1 MKRSK
6 TISVKTAVRKTR
18 KVRLVLAI
26 ACSVVLL
33 ALNLPATIHADDG
46 DLDPGFGEAAKSPP
60 LSMEQPIL
68 QPLSYSAHTGQK
80 PRDQSL
86 RQPVRIRFIETE
98 DSLYTHFLQ

>member
-46 DLDPGFGEAAKSPP
+46 DLDPGFGEVASHHRFQWSSQFCSRYHTRRIQAKN
-60 LSMEQPIL
+60 LVTK
-68 QPLSYSAHTGQK
+68 A
-80 PRDQSL
+80 
-86 RQPVRIRFIETE
+86 
-98 DSLYTHFLQ
+98 